1 MFVTSRDRLVSTFVD
16 LVKIP
21 SPSWRESDVI
31 RYIETFMKKRHIPIE
46 KYPCGDSYNL
56 LVRMKGNTGGIP
68 VLFSCHMDTV
78 TPCENVKPVIT
89 DRKITSDGSTIL
101 GSDDKGAISGFLEAI
116 DVLLENNIPHG
127 PVEFLFSCAEE
138 IGLYGI
144 KGFDL
149 SKVKSRYAYIFDS
162 DGAVGNIILQA
173 PYHSTMELNVKGKAA
188 HAGMEPEKGVS
199 AIRLLADILSSI
211 PHGRIDHETTVN
223 AGIISGGR
231 ATNIVA
237 ENAYCKLE
245 VRSLNREKLTRVEQ
259 EIQAISR
266 QNAEKSGGKAKIQRK
281 LEYSG
286 FSLKED
292 DDIIQMAIKSMSMVK
307 IKPSFGISGGGSDTN
322 VINAAG
328 IKAVNLSSG
337 MQKVHTTSEYIMIKD
352 LEKIAQLTLA
362 IIATAMDN

>member
-1 MFVTSRDRLVSTFVD
+1 MFEINRDRLVNTFVD

-21 SPSWRESDVI
+21 SPSWQENEVI

-56 LVRMKGNTGGIP
+56 LVRMKGSSHGTP

-78 TPCENVKPVIT
+78 TPCENVNPVVT
-89 DRKITSDGSTIL
+89 DKKITSDGSTIL
-101 GSDDKGAISGFLEAI
+101 GSDDKGAVAGFLEAI
-116 DVLLENNIPHG
+116 DVMMETNMRYG

-149 SKVKSRYAYIFDS
+149 ATVKSRYAYIFDS

-173 PYHSTMELNVKGKAA
+173 PYHSTLELNIRGKAA

-199 AIRLLADILSSI
+199 AIRILAEILSSI
-211 PHGRIDHETTVN
+211 PHGRIDNETTVN
-223 AGIISGGR
+223 AGVISGGR

-245 VRSLNREKLTRVEQ
+245 VRSLNKGKLASLEK
-259 EIQAISR
+259 EIQTISR
-266 QNAEKSGGKAKIQRK
+266 QKTEKNGGKLKVQRK

-286 FSLKED
+286 FSLEED
-292 DDIIQMAIKSMSMVK
+292 DGIIQMAIKSMLKIK

-322 VINAAG
+322 VINTAG

-337 MQKVHTTSEYIMIKD
+337 MQKVHTTGEYIMIKD
-352 LEKIAQLTLA
+352 LERVAQLTLA
-362 IIATAMDN
+362 IIDTAKDN